1 MRLLLAALLLLA
13 APGALAAG
21 SAPRIEKALVLDG
34 LITPGSIGPIAD
46 ELLRASLAEEG
57 TVDLIINSPGGSVV
71 EGFAFISKME
81 AAKANGLV
89 IRCFVPEYAA
99 SMAFQIL
106 VHCSPGER
114 YALPRAFLLWHHA
127 RVVLGGGTSSPPG
140 KVMTSEELAHVGLEL
155 RMLDYLILTE
165 ILAVMPEV
173 PSTVVRYH
181 FDMQTLQ
188 TGLALSQLAPS
199 FLKVYP
205 RIAGLEEILL
215 GNRLL
220 MQGRTPASTDLR
232 PGQMVYVSPYILGG
246 K

>member
-1 MRLLLAALLLLA
+1 MTRLLLAVLLLLA

-57 TVDLIINSPGGSVV
+57 SIDIIINSPGGNIV
-71 EGFAFISKME
+71 EGFAFVSKME

-127 RVVLGGGTSSPPG
+127 RVVLGGGILSPG

-155 RMLDYLILTE
+155 RMLDYLILSE
-165 ILAVMPEV
+165 ILAVMSEV

-220 MQGRTPASTDLR
+220 LQGRTPPSTDLR